1 LNYIIFSYIYL
12 VNIFMHIH
20 NHRLAPDPG
29 DPSINYILTPN
40 KGGTLKPRYLIM
52 HYTAGA
58 SAKSSIEWL
67 TNRQAKASAHLV
79 IAADGSITQLLPFN
93 VVAWHAGISSWK
105 ELNGLNQHSIGIE
118 LDNPGRLT
126 RVGKRWLSWVGN
138 NYNRIPA
145 RPSRWSISGPGSLA
159 VKKESPRASG

>member
-1 LNYIIFSYIYL
+1 
-12 VNIFMHIH
+12 MHIH
-20 NHRLAPDPG
+20 NHRLTPDPV
-29 DPSINYILTPN
+29 DPSINYIPTPN

-58 SAKSSIEWL
+58 SAKSSVEWL

-79 IAADGSITQLLPFN
+79 IAADGSISQLLPFN
-93 VVAWHAGISSWK
+93 VVAWHAGVSSWK
-105 ELNGLNQHSIGIE
+105 ELSGLNQHSIGIE

-138 NYNRIPA
+138 NYNRILA
-145 RPSRWSISGPGSLA
+145 RPSRWSISGPGSMA
-159 VKKESPRASG
+159 VKRESPRASG